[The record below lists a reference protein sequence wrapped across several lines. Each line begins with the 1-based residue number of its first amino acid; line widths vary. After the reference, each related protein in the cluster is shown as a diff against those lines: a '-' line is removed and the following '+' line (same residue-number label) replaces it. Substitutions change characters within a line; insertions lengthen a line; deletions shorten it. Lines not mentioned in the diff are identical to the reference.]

1 MSAAIYTSYTHM
13 ITVIYKSN
21 TFTVLHALEGGGRK
35 TVKCDTSGYHGFE
48 YKEAFWD
55 VTSSSIVE
63 VDQCFGG
70 AYCLH
75 HQGDKYFLHPR
86 KLSS

>member
-1 MSAAIYTSYTHM
+1 
-13 ITVIYKSN
+13 
-21 TFTVLHALEGGGRK
+21 
-35 TVKCDTSGYHGFE
+35 
-48 YKEAFWD
+48 
-55 VTSSSIVE
+55 VE

-86 KLSS
+86 KLSSWKSEMCEYNSCWKLITKQNSCLKFSRLVWNNVLVLWYKTGHFKWMKGI